1 MSTRRVFIKQI
12 STLAAASCIPPSLVS
27 ASDSFSRV
35 KEVARPAVSTDKI
48 WAGFLHLSFNFAGG
62 IHNWGGF
69 RTEFEPDQSLWDD
82 AVKTMSEQG
91 LNMILI
97 GTLANFRG
105 IM

>member
-1 MSTRRVFIKQI
+1 M
-12 STLAAASCIPPSLVS
+12 AAASCIPPSLVS